1 MKIVWSLPDPI
12 SKWYLIMPRSIL
24 VQKPF
29 KAMALT
35 LSLSNINLNLCW
47 FRAVG
52 ARAAASTPFL
62 NHIGESFERLLILS
76 KGFDLWATPW
86 VVPYPIAITDTSFS
100 LLLMLI
106 VFLYVKAT
114 KQLFNPNVWAFK
126 AILAP

>member
-29 KAMALT
+29 KAMALN

-76 KGFDLWATPW
+76 KGFDLWAAPW
-86 VVPYPIAITDTSFS
+86 VVP
-100 LLLMLI
+100 
-106 VFLYVKAT
+106 
-114 KQLFNPNVWAFK
+114 
-126 AILAP
+126 